1 MKILIENLTFDAIIG
16 ILPQERITAQ
26 TLLIECHIEYD
37 YLEKNFINYTH
48 VAQAIETIVQ
58 KEQFYLLEE
67 ALDHL
72 GETLKTLFP
81 PIKELQLTLR
91 KPNILQNCT
100 VGVQNRF
107 IF

>member
-1 MKILIENLTFDAIIG
+1 MTILIENLTFDTIIG
-16 ILPQERITAQ
+16 ILESERITPQ
-26 TLLIECHIEYD
+26 TMCIHCHIEYD
-37 YLEKNFINYTH
+37 YHENNFINYAH
-48 VAQAIETIVQ
+48 VAQQIETIIQ

-72 GETLKTLFP
+72 AYALKALFP
-81 PIKELQLTLR
+81 PIKELQLTLK

>member
-16 ILPQERITAQ
+16 ILEDERITPQ
-26 TLLIECHIEYD
+26 TILVDCHIEYD
-37 YLEKNFINYTH
+37 YHEKNFINYAH
-48 VAQAIETIVQ
+48 VAQQIEAIIQ

-67 ALDHL
+67 GLEHLSQAL
-72 GETLKTLFP
+72 KALFP
-81 PIKELQLTLR
+81 PIKELQLSLK

>member
-1 MKILIENLTFDAIIG
+1 MKILIEKLTFDAIIG

-26 TLLIECHIEYD
+26 TLLIDCHIEYD
-37 YLEKNFINYTH
+37 YLEKNFINYAH

-58 KEQFYLLEE
+58 QEQFYLLEE

-72 GETLKTLFP
+72 GETLKNLFP

-100 VGVQNRF
+100 VGVENRF

>member
-16 ILPQERITAQ
+16 ILPQERIIAQ
-26 TLLIECHIEYD
+26 TLLIDCQIEYD
-37 YLEKNFINYTH
+37 YLEKNVINYAH
-48 VAQAIETIVQ
+48 VAQAIEIIVQ
-58 KEQFYLLEE
+58 QEQFYLLEE

-72 GETLKTLFP
+72 GETLKHLFP

-100 VGVQNRF
+100 VGVENRF